1 MSANNDPAYHGIGA
15 VMLLLRA
22 TLEGSGLECSPYI
35 IDHTGNTPSHLID
48 STFSLA
54 YTTRNTGLYRDVTP
68 MRMGHTVTVTTV
80 GRLNTA
86 DAFSDMLAHAAR
98 SENLARSVHIQ
109 SRTGDIRVRL
119 ETIDPA
125 LSPTREFLITR
136 IAFTVEHDWYGEPL
150 E

>member
-1 MSANNDPAYHGIGA
+1 MSTTDPAYHGVGA
-15 VMLLLRA
+15 VLLLLRQ

-35 IDHTGNTPSHLID
+35 IDHTGNTPGHLIED
-48 STFSLA
+48 TFSLA
-54 YTTRNTGLYRDVTP
+54 YSSRNAGTYRDVTP
-68 MRMGHTVTVTTV
+68 MRMVHTVTVTTV
-80 GRLNTA
+80 GRLNGS
-86 DAFSDMLAHAAR
+86 DSFSDTVRLAAK
-98 SENLARSVHIQ
+98 SEDLVRAVHLQ
-109 SRTGDIRVRL
+109 SRTGEVRVRV